1 MVVHL
6 GPAWPDPREC
16 VQRPKLQKPD
26 LFQLQEYNSL
36 RCFTGAQFRK
46 PAAEGAPEAQL
57 WFQYP
62 LQLLLPPDP
71 APQHMNPPGRKELG
85 PRGSGRAG
93 PPGGRQLSN
102 SMSQPPWAP
111 VSHWDH
117 LRGSQ
122 PVLTATARLLGSSP
136 RPPSVPAHL
145 PTFCFLSSSSFDLLA
160 FQGIFLVLLDV

>member
-16 VQRPKLQKPD
+16 VQRLKLQKPD

-46 PAAEGAPEAQL
+46 PAAEVAPEAQL

-62 LQLLLPPDP
+62 LQLLLPLDP
-71 APQHMNPPGRKELG
+71 APQHMNPPGRKALG

-111 VSHWDH
+111 VSHWGPPVWLSACPDSHSPFAGLFSKAAFCPSPPPH
-117 LRGSQ
+117 L
-122 PVLTATARLLGSSP
+122 LLP
-136 RPPSVPAHL
+136 LPPSTSWL
-145 PTFCFLSSSSFDLLA
+145 FGGSFLSS
-160 FQGIFLVLLDV
+160 

>member
-1 MVVHL
+1 MHL
-6 GPAWPDPREC
+6 GPAWPDPGEY
-16 VQRPKLQKPD
+16 VQRLKLQKPD

-46 PAAEGAPEAQL
+46 PAAEVAPEAQL

-71 APQHMNPPGRKELG
+71 APQHMKPPGRKELG

-117 LRGSQ
+117 LCGSQ
-122 PVLTATARLLGSSP
+122 PVLTEPVCWALLQGRLLSQPTSPPSASSP
-136 RPPSVPAHL
+136 LPPSTSWL
-145 PTFCFLSSSSFDLLA
+145 FGGSFLSS
-160 FQGIFLVLLDV
+160 

>member
-46 PAAEGAPEAQL
+46 PAAEGTPEAQL

-93 PPGGRQLSN
+93 PPGGRQLQLELWKTAAGAAEHGGSICD
-102 SMSQPPWAP
+102 SPHGPAYLPGPSDTPASPPTT
-111 VSHWDH
+111 H
-117 LRGSQ
+117 
-122 PVLTATARLLGSSP
+122 
-136 RPPSVPAHL
+136 PSVAA
-145 PTFCFLSSSSFDLLA
+145 LSLA
-160 FQGIFLVLLDV
+160 STTQTLVSAV